1 MKNSITKISLLFLI
15 GLIIIGCNA
24 TKRVPE
30 GKSLLTDNNIF
41 VNAKKNNQEE
51 VYAQLHQ
58 KQNTSIFG
66 YPLRL
71 NIYNLAKPKTD
82 SLFRARLSQNPKK
95 YEHLV
100 NLLSKK
106 QVKRLSESFYYLGIH
121 NFLRKTGEAPVI
133 LDTSSIRKSTKRLRS
148 YYFNKG
154 YFDVTANHVIDSI
167 APKKTKVRYNLN
179 LGKPYL
185 IDSTRSYITSPVL
198 DSIYQLRKNN
208 SFIKTGKRFETKNFE
223 EEKNRI
229 TTDFRDNGAFRFQQ
243 NYVTFDIDSSKS
255 KHITH
260 VNLVIE
266 DENIRVGD
274 SIKTEPFK
282 LYKISKVNIFTDHDP
297 SDPYATITD
306 STAYKD
312 FTLYSV
318 KKLKYRPKA
327 IADGVFINK
336 DNYFS
341 DNKTVLTSKYLSNLS
356 VFNYPLIQYTED
368 KKQENGLIANIYL
381 KPRDKYTFRADVDF
395 SHSNIQDFGIAGYT
409 SVTIRNVFKGAET
422 LELSVRGEIGSSSDA
437 ANPNDNFFNISEIGA
452 DAKLNFPRL
461 FLPFKTDKIIPK
473 TMLPHTTFSLGS
485 SKQTNIG
492 LDKQN
497 LTNSFSYY
505 WTPKKN
511 TSFRLDLLNIQ
522 YVRNINP
529 DNYYTVYESSY
540 NELNDLAQKYNA
552 DPSYFDD
559 KGNLII
565 PEGVENFL
573 DDVNQGSI
581 VTSTED
587 KETINSIEEQQ
598 QRLTENNLIFATNI
612 SFSKSS
618 KKDLL
623 DNSFYTFRAKFES
636 AGNFLSLLTKA
647 ANQEPNTNGSY
658 SLFGVTFSQYLKG
671 ELEFI
676 KHWDLSRKKVFATRA
691 FFGVAIPY
699 GNMNSVPFSRS
710 YFGGGS
716 NDIRAWQPYSLG
728 PGKTESV
735 NDYNE
740 ANMKMT
746 VNAELR
752 FPFFFQQLNAALF
765 IDAGNIWHVSD
776 IVTNPDAVFSG
787 IKSFENTAIGSGF
800 GFNYDFNFFVIRLDF
815 GFKTYNPAR
824 PENEKWFKE
833 MRFDKTVLNIGINY
847 PF

>member
-1 MKNSITKISLLFLI
+1 
-15 GLIIIGCNA
+15 
-24 TKRVPE
+24 
-30 GKSLLTDNNIF
+30 
-41 VNAKKNNQEE
+41 
-51 VYAQLHQ
+51 
-58 KQNTSIFG
+58 
-66 YPLRL
+66 
-71 NIYNLAKPKTD
+71 
-82 SLFRARLSQNPKK
+82 
-95 YEHLV
+95 
-100 NLLSKK
+100 
-106 QVKRLSESFYYLGIH
+106 
-121 NFLRKTGEAPVI
+121 
-133 LDTSSIRKSTKRLRS
+133 
-148 YYFNKG
+148 
-154 YFDVTANHVIDSI
+154 
-167 APKKTKVRYNLN
+167 
-179 LGKPYL
+179 
-185 IDSTRSYITSPVL
+185 
-198 DSIYQLRKNN
+198 
-208 SFIKTGKRFETKNFE
+208 
-223 EEKNRI
+223 
-229 TTDFRDNGAFRFQQ
+229 
-243 NYVTFDIDSSKS
+243 
-255 KHITH
+255 
-260 VNLVIE
+260 
-266 DENIRVGD
+266 
-274 SIKTEPFK
+274 
-282 LYKISKVNIFTDHDP
+282 
-297 SDPYATITD
+297 
-306 STAYKD
+306 
-312 FTLYSV
+312 
-318 KKLKYRPKA
+318 
-327 IADGVFINK
+327 
-336 DNYFS
+336 
-341 DNKTVLTSKYLSNLS
+341 
-356 VFNYPLIQYTED
+356 
-368 KKQENGLIANIYL
+368 
-381 KPRDKYTFRADVDF
+381 FRADVDF